1 MTNVTETE
9 QEHQEFRLQNDRE
22 WRAKLNAAKVREAHL
37 SAALRK
43 ITECDTDGLPTY
55 TPQAMQAIACGAL
68 ATTTTLSR
76 PLGPSGRYAE
86 RLRVMATGLF
96 DRALCYAAADE
107 LEWAERE
114 REQAVRAEDWENAA
128 HALLWEKGKQELFDQ
143 LAAGATREAM
153 SRRGETIRQCQRC
166 QGTGEIVTDWA
177 RYQHPNDGDKG
188 DEAVAECP
196 ECLGSGAQG

>member
-1 MTNVTETE
+1 MTSTDTDL
-9 QEHQEFRLQNDRE
+9 EHQEFRLQNDRE
-22 WRAKLNAAKVREAHL
+22 WRAKLNAAKVRESHL

-43 ITECDTDGLPTY
+43 IMESDTDGLPTY

-68 ATTTTLSR
+68 STTTTLSK
-76 PLGPSGRYAE
+76 PLGQSGRYAE

-128 HALLWEKGKQELFDQ
+128 HTLLWENGKEDLFDR
-143 LAAGATREAM
+143 LAAGAEREAIN
-153 SRRGETIRQCQRC
+153 RRCETTRQCQRC
-166 QGTGEIVTDWA
+166 QGNGEIVTDWA
-177 RYQHPNDGDKG
+177 RYRSPNDGDNG
-188 DEAVAECP
+188 DEAVSECP
-196 ECLGSGAQG
+196 ECLGKGVVR

>member
-1 MTNVTETE
+1 MTDATEIE

-22 WRAKLNAAKVREAHL
+22 WRAKLNAVKVREAHL

-68 ATTTTLSR
+68 ATTTTLSK

-128 HALLWEKGKQELFDQ
+128 HTLLWEKGKQELFDQ
-143 LAAGATREAM
+143 LAVGATREALI
-153 SRRGETIRQCQRC
+153 RRGET
-166 QGTGEIVTDWA
+166 A
-177 RYQHPNDGDKG
+177 P
-188 DEAVAECP
+188 
-196 ECLGSGAQG
+196 